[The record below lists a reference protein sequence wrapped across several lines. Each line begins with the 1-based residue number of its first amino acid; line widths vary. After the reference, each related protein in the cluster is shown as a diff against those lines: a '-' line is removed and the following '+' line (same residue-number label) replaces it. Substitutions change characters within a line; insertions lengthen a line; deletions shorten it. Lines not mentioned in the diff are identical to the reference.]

1 MGIRLE
7 ALEFD
12 ANDPERLAAFW
23 AAILGRELSST
34 TRLPGLVDTDFEVQF
49 VPERQ
54 PKPAGRH
61 RMHFDLTSASD
72 EEQAATVRRAL
83 ELGASHLDVG
93 QRGDEGHV
101 VLADPEGN
109 EFCVIESSSRFL
121 ANTARIGGIAGE
133 GMPEVGYFWSEVLGW
148 PLVWDQDEETA
159 IQSPR
164 GGVKITWG
172 GPPIPAKLHRNRL
185 RWVLRATAPAG
196 EEIHRLQEMGATIVR
211 AEGQGVELADPEG
224 NEFTIADVEAPQ

>member
-34 TRLPGLVDTDFEVQF
+34 TRLPGLVDTDFEVRF

-109 EFCVIESSSRFL
+109 EFCVTNRAGCPPPGRSSTPMPGRRRRVPRSAKAATMWPACRWRRSRS
-121 ANTARIGGIAGE
+121 GGAVDD
-133 GMPEVGYFWSEVLGW
+133 VGGVAQCVGGVAPTYTRETWS
-148 PLVWDQDEETA
+148 
-159 IQSPR
+159 IQSC
-164 GGVKITWG
+164 
-172 GPPIPAKLHRNRL
+172 RL
-185 RWVLRATAPAG
+185 
-196 EEIHRLQEMGATIVR
+196 
-211 AEGQGVELADPEG
+211 
-224 NEFTIADVEAPQ
+224 